1 MSDAADQCTTFCLQH
16 LDFLGPVQ
24 PYCRPIIVGHQ
35 PSDFPERQVWKAVK
49 PYMNGGLSGMG
60 ATIIIQP
67 IDMVKVRL
75 QLGATGGPLRV
86 AKDIIAKDGFG
97 SLYRGLSAGL
107 LRQATYTTARLG
119 IFSQLTEVA
128 KKANDGKNLPL
139 WQKAACGLAAGGLGA
154 LVGTPADLTL
164 LRMQADNTLPVDQR
178 RNYKGMRIVKEDGI
192 AGLFRGGG
200 PTVVRA
206 MALNMGMLASNDQAK
221 EMIQAAGFE
230 KGSMVPVIGGS
241 LIAGF
246 FASACSLPFDFVK
259 TRMQKMQKSADGT
272 MPYKGPI
279 DCAMQTLKNE
289 GPLKFY
295 TGFPTYIVRIAPHA
309 VFTLLFLD
317 ALPKLQRTLAFASD
331 AALE

>member
-1 MSDAADQCTTFCLQH
+1 LT
-16 LDFLGPVQ
+16 
-24 PYCRPIIVGHQ
+24 
-35 PSDFPERQVWKAVK
+35 
-49 PYMNGGLSGMG
+49 
-60 ATIIIQP
+60 
-67 IDMVKVRL
+67 
-75 QLGATGGPLRV
+75 V

-119 IFSQLTEVA
+119 IFSQITEVA

-164 LRMQADNTLPVDQR
+164 IRMQADSTLPVEQR
-178 RNYKGMRIVKEDGI
+178 RNYKGVGDAMMRIVKDDGV

-221 EMIQAAGFE
+221 EMLEGAGF
-230 KGSMVPVIGGS
+230 KGQTAVLGGAM
-241 LIAGF
+241 IAGF

-272 MPYKGPI
+272 MPYKGPV

-295 TGFPTYIVRIAPHA
+295 TGFPTYLIRIGPHV
-309 VFTLLFLD
+309 VFTLVFLD
-317 ALPKLQRTLAFASD
+317 TLNVWQKKSG
-331 AALE
+331 L

>member
-1 MSDAADQCTTFCLQH
+1 
-16 LDFLGPVQ
+16 
-24 PYCRPIIVGHQ
+24 
-35 PSDFPERQVWKAVK
+35 
-49 PYMNGGLSGMG
+49 MG
-60 ATIIIQP
+60 ATCLIQP
-67 IDMVKVRL
+67 VDMVKVRL
-75 QLGATGGPLRV
+75 QLGATGGPLGV
-86 AKDIIAKDGFG
+86 AKDLIAKEGFG
-97 SLYRGLSAGL
+97 TLYKGLSAGL

-119 IFSQLTEVA
+119 IFSQLTVAA

-164 LRMQADNTLPVDQR
+164 IRMQADSTLPAQQR
-178 RNYKGMRIVKEDGI
+178 RNYKGVGDAMMRIVREDGV

-221 EMIQAAGFE
+221 EWIEDLGFE
-230 KGSMVPVIGGS
+230 KGGTASVLGGS
-241 LIAGF
+241 MIAGF

-259 TRMQKMQKSADGT
+259 TRMQKMTPNPDGT

-279 DCAMQTLKNE
+279 DCALQTLKNE

-295 TGFPTYIVRIAPHA
+295 TGFPTYIIRIGPH
-309 VFTLLFLD
+309 VVLTLVFLD
-317 ALPKLQRTLAFASD
+317 SLNKWEKSIGL
-331 AALE
+331 